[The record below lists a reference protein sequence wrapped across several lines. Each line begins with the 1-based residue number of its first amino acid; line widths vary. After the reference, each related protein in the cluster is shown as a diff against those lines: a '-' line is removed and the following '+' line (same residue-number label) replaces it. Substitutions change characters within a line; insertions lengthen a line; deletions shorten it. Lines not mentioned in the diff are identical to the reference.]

1 MARSALPA
9 TLSCSLGFLILFGF
23 TPSARAEWTTVAES
37 KVSYTDDVT
46 NFSASRRL
54 KLSEDPSQPTG
65 IPAQLS
71 DVIWDPSLEVIRSS
85 VSTLGPNELSVKAQG
100 IIFTNN
106 PVFNH
111 GDYRLQFRQGLSP
124 DTSLLLGYRNVPNQ
138 FLGPNFERRTE
149 NSLIEEERVSSHT
162 WRTELEH
169 RVSESWTLTLI
180 GRYGLRFYNDA
191 FAERDTK
198 LWTVGPQ
205 VQYVVNPRMAVPLG
219 YIYERGLADGR
230 GNTQFN
236 DDVSYRLHAI
246 SVGTDL
252 ALIESLSLR
261 LAYIYRRKN
270 FTSEL
275 LGDTNLNR
283 HDGSHQGMAE
293 FRYRLNQAATL
304 SASFQRTQRN
314 STVVTR
320 DFNDTIYSLGGR
332 EAIVFEAIALCLR
345 RKEDMF
351 SKTHTTF
358 SPSNPLRPVAF
369 WDSSLFVSDLECL
382 G

>member
-1 MARSALPA
+1 MARCAVRPS
-9 TLSCSLGFLILFGF
+9 LSYSLSFLLLFGV
-23 TPSARAEWTTVAES
+23 THNARAEWSAVAES

-54 KLSEDPSQPTG
+54 KFSEDPSLPTG
-65 IPAQLS
+65 VPAKLS

-106 PVFNH
+106 PIFNH
-111 GDYRLQFRQGLSP
+111 GDYRLQFKQGLSP
-124 DTSLLLGYRNVPNQ
+124 DTSLLLRYRNEPNQ
-138 FLGPNFERRTE
+138 FLGPNFERRTG

-205 VQYVVNPRMAVPLG
+205 VRYLVNSRMALSLG

-236 DDVSYRLHAI
+236 DDVLCRLHAI
-246 SVGTDL
+246 SVETDL
-252 ALIESLSLR
+252 SLIESLSLR
-261 LAYIYRRKN
+261 LAYLYRRKD
-270 FTSEL
+270 FTSDL
-275 LGDTNLNR
+275 LGDTHLNR
-283 HDGSHQGMAE
+283 HDDSHQGMAE
-293 FRYRLNQAATL
+293 FRSRLNPATSL
-304 SASFQRTQRN
+304 LLSFQRTQRT

-320 DFNDTIYSLGGR
+320 DFNDTIYSLGGSYR
-332 EAIVFEAIALCLR
+332 F
-345 RKEDMF
+345 
-351 SKTHTTF
+351 
-358 SPSNPLRPVAF
+358 
-369 WDSSLFVSDLECL
+369 
-382 G
+382 